1 MAAKK
6 YDREKANAVAEGKW
20 VPSPQAQS
28 KSLWYRVGACVLWAI
43 AIGLEIFVIV
53 KFLLPSKPVN
63 TWLIIGLIVAIGL
76 AALAGSFLWKKANH
90 INPASEKNKFAFW
103 VQNQLG
109 VIITVIAFLP
119 LIILIFLDKDM
130 DGKQKGILG
139 GVAIAVAVA
148 VGLLSA
154 DYHPVSQEQINR
166 ERNVVQELT
175 GQNLV
180 WWSKSGEK
188 FHVCKNVGALRNTKP
203 ENLRSGTVEKAH
215 EDGINELTKQ
225 WVSEA
230 RSPKQCNIPD
240 ADAKIESILN
250 GAVPGLTADEAKKT
264 VDEGDAAQ
272 VTSTPAPASVTKP
285 APATK
290 HAPAPKQTRVPAPVG

>member
-1 MAAKK
+1 MAGKK
-6 YDREKANAVAEGKW
+6 YDREKANAVAEGNW
-20 VPSPQAQS
+20 VPSPEAKS
-28 KSLWYRVGACVLWAI
+28 KSLWFRIGAIVLWAV

-53 KFLLPSKPVN
+53 KYLLPSKPVN
-63 TWLIIGLIVAIGL
+63 TWLIIGLIVAIGV

-90 INPASEKNKFAFW
+90 ISPASEKNKVAFW

-119 LIILIFLDKDM
+119 LIVLIFLDKDM

-154 DYHPVSQEQINR
+154 DYHPVSQEQITR

-175 GQNLV
+175 GQNEV

-230 RSPKQCNIPD
+230 RSPKQCNIPN
-240 ADAKIESILN
+240 ADAKIEAILN
-250 GAVPGLTADEAKKT
+250 GAVPGLSADEAKKT
-264 VDEGDAAQ
+264 VDEGEAAE
-272 VTSTPAPASVTKP
+272 VTQAPASVPATN
-285 APATK
+285 APATSPAK
-290 HAPAPKQTRVPAPVG
+290 KAPTHTRTPVPVG